1 MSEQITK
8 NLDTTRHVLNGVG
21 AQCGQGLP
29 QKNLK
34 ECPKE
39 RFCSFPGGEMCIYG
53 ADQLPQI
60 KPTDG
65 QALAVVTVSEGSP
78 KEGTPKEITA
88 AEGFAVAAVFIAGIA
103 LGRFWPRVR
112 KTS

>member
-1 MSEQITK
+1 MSQQITQH
-8 NLDTTRHVLNGVG
+8 LDATRHLLNGMG

-34 ECPKE
+34 DCTKE

-53 ADQLPQI
+53 AGQLPEI
-60 KPTDG
+60 KLTDN
-65 QALAVVTVSEGSP
+65 QALAVVAASEGMQNVAA
-78 KEGTPKEITA
+78 PKEITA

-112 KTS
+112 KG